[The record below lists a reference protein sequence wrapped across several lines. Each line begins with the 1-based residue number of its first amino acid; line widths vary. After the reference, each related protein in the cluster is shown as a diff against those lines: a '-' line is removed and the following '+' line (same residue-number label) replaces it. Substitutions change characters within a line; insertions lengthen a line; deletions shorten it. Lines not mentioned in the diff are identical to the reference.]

1 MTEKFRAFSCAGTV
15 LTSPD
20 FTLTSTTRFKSFI
33 ASPNAPWLK
42 RHQAA
47 L

>member
-1 MTEKFRAFSCAGTV
+1 VF
-15 LTSPD
+15 TSPD
-20 FTLTSTTRFKSFI
+20 FSETSTTRLNSFI
-33 ASPNAPWLK
+33 ASPKAFWLK